1 MTDESATVQRE
12 EKEKIMVLRNL
23 FDFQISEISGNLETN
38 FSIANVSGKLSLLS
52 KLITTFWLK
61 LRLFEECS
69 CDSVKPAILFYM
81 YVAIR
86 LNSKKDI

>member
-1 MTDESATVQRE
+1 MIDESAKVQRE

-52 KLITTFWLK
+52 KLI
-61 LRLFEECS
+61 
-69 CDSVKPAILFYM
+69 IY
-81 YVAIR
+81 
-86 LNSKKDI
+86 

>member
-12 EKEKIMVLRNL
+12 EKGKIMVLRNL

-38 FSIANVSGKLSLLS
+38 FSIANISGKLSLRS

-61 LRLFEECS
+61 FR
-69 CDSVKPAILFYM
+69 
-81 YVAIR
+81 
-86 LNSKKDI
+86 

>member
-38 FSIANVSGKLSLLS
+38 FSIANVSR
-52 KLITTFWLK
+52 KLIK
-61 LRLFEECS
+61 
-69 CDSVKPAILFYM
+69 DVKQTYKTNVGDNLYQLTLTVEI
-81 YVAIR
+81 
-86 LNSKKDI
+86 

>member
-38 FSIANVSGKLSLLS
+38 FSIANISTKV
-52 KLITTFWLK
+52 ITTFEINHDFLIKISVIYKAGLK
-61 LRLFEECS
+61 NA
-69 CDSVKPAILFYM
+69 DVIP
-81 YVAIR
+81 
-86 LNSKKDI
+86 LNQSYCFTCM

>member
-1 MTDESATVQRE
+1 MTDESTTVQRE

-38 FSIANVSGKLSLLS
+38 FSISNISGKLSLRS

-61 LRLFEECS
+61 FR
-69 CDSVKPAILFYM
+69 
-81 YVAIR
+81 
-86 LNSKKDI
+86 